1 MNWGS
6 WSEFWAMGGYGLY
19 VWGSY
24 LVTLIFMVAEVVLVR
39 ARKKTILQFL
49 ARMPRNHFGRVK
61 DESET

>member
-24 LVTLIFMVAEVVLVR
+24 FVTLIFMVAEVVLVL

-49 ARMPRNHFGRVK
+49 ARMPRNHFGRAK

>member
-24 LVTLIFMVAEVVLVR
+24 LVTLIFMVAEVVLVL
-39 ARKKTILQFL
+39 ARKRTILQFL